1 MKLDGKCFKM
11 SQMNKIKNKKL
22 INNSLILI
30 ITLNKTKKIKKL
42 YLEKL

>member
-11 SQMNKIKNKKL
+11 TQMNKIKNKKL

-30 ITLNKTKKIKKL
+30 ITLNKIKKIKKL
-42 YLEKL
+42 YLEKQ

>member
-11 SQMNKIKNKKL
+11 TQMNKIKNKKL